1 MKAVL
6 VSGGAGFIGSHLCER
21 LLSGGSRVICVDN
34 FVTGRKEN
42 VNHLFSDKNFSLVE
56 HDITQ
61 PLKVKEKIDR
71 IFNLASP
78 ASPVDFEKIP
88 LEILAANS
96 AGTGNMLELAAEK
109 NARFLQASTSEVY
122 GDPLEHPQKET
133 YWGNVNPNGPRS
145 CYDEGKR
152 FSEALAMAYSRARGV
167 EVRIARIFNTFGP
180 RMRPDDGRVVPNFIM
195 QALHGKPLT
204 VYGKGEQT
212 RSFCY
217 VSDLVGGIVRL
228 MDSSYPLPVNIGN
241 PDEFTVLQLAE
252 EVIRLT
258 GSKSK
263 ISFKP
268 LPKDDPAKRK
278 PDISVAKKQ
287 LGWQPKTRLEEGLK
301 ATIEWFKA
309 QEPLA
314 RK

>member
-1 MKAVL
+1 MKTVL

-21 LLSGGSRVICVDN
+21 LLADGSRVICVDN

-42 VNHLFSDKNFSLVE
+42 VRHLLPDKNFSLVE

-61 PLKVKEKIDR
+61 PLEIKEKIGR

-88 LEILAANS
+88 VEILAVNS
-96 AGTGNMLELAAEK
+96 AGTRNMLELAGEK
-109 NARFLQASTSEVY
+109 KARFLQASTSEVY
-122 GDPLEHPQKET
+122 GDPLEHPQRET
-133 YWGNVNPNGPRS
+133 YWGNVNCNGPRS

-152 FSEALAMAYSRARGV
+152 FSEALAMAYSRSRGV
-167 EVRIARIFNTFGP
+167 EVRIVRIFNTYGP

-217 VSDLVGGIVRL
+217 VSDLVDGIVRL
-228 MDSSYPLPVNIGN
+228 MDSSYQMPVNIGN
-241 PDEFTVLQLAE
+241 PNEFTVLQLAE

-278 PDISVAKKQ
+278 PDISVATME
-287 LGWQPKTRLEEGLK
+287 LGWQPKTQLGEGLK
-301 ATIEWFKA
+301 ATIEWFRKA
-309 QEPLA
+309 
-314 RK
+314 K

>member
-1 MKAVL
+1 MKMIL

-21 LLSGGSRVICVDN
+21 LLADGNRVICVDN

-42 VNHLFSDKNFSLVE
+42 VLHLLSDKNFSLVE
-56 HDITQ
+56 HDITE
-61 PLKVKEKIDR
+61 PLKVKEKICQ

-88 LEILAANS
+88 LEILAVNS

-109 NARFLQASTSEVY
+109 KARFLQASTSEVY
-122 GDPLEHPQKET
+122 GDPLEHPQRET

-167 EVRIARIFNTFGP
+167 DVRIARIFNTYGP

-204 VYGKGEQT
+204 VYGRGEQT

-217 VSDLVGGIVRL
+217 VSDMVDGLVQL
-228 MDSSYPLPVNIGN
+228 MESDYSLPVNLGN
-241 PDEFTVLQLAE
+241 PCEFTVLRLAE
-252 EVIRLT
+252 EVIKIC
-258 GSKSK
+258 GSSSK
-263 ISFKP
+263 ISFKQ
-268 LPKDDPAKRK
+268 LPKDDPTRRK
-278 PDISVAKKQ
+278 PDISVAKRE
-287 LGWQPKTRLEEGLK
+287 LGWEPEVQLHEGLQR
-301 ATIEWFKA
+301 TIDWFK
-309 QEPLA
+309 PV
-314 RK
+314 K